1 MKHRCLPQPF
11 QPVHFASTGE
21 QVSCLG
27 VGGSHL
33 GGTDV
38 AETLAIRI
46 IRTAIEPLDES
57 LERLGV
63 DHIDLVQLHEI
74 IRYEDEESKRLQA
87 LAE

>member
-1 MKHRCLPQPF
+1 M
-11 QPVHFASTGE
+11 
-21 QVSCLG
+21 
-27 VGGSHL
+27 

-87 LAE
+87 FVE